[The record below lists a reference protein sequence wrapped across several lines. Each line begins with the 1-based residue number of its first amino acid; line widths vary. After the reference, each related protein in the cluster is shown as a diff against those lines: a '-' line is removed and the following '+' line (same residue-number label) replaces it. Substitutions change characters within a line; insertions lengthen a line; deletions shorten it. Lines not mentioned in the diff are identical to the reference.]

1 LSRLSSEIISY
12 NEFSLAQLIYAM
24 GVGAVEALP
33 ISLMFS
39 LFFVAITEG
48 DQSKKGGDHD
58 WGPFSNGDRTLA
70 DEWFERCERE
80 RRIDELRKWENERY
94 QDP

>member
-1 LSRLSSEIISY
+1 MTSY
-12 NEFSLAQLIYAM
+12 NEFSLAKLIYDM
-24 GVGAVEALP
+24 GVVTMETLP

-39 LFFVAITEG
+39 LFFVAIREG
-48 DQSKKGGDHD
+48 DRSKKEEDHD
-58 WGPFSNGDRTLA
+58 WGPFSKIEPGDRTLA